1 MHARKLFATTVTS
14 AVAFSA
20 IALTTAPAHAAYTA
34 DPDDTAFTPTSADLI
49 GVGSDTSQHALKLL
63 ADGYNATSPAAR
75 VATYAALGGGTIPL
89 PGAAEITRPNGSGA
103 GKALLY
109 GAGNN
114 NEIDF
119 ARSSS
124 AINTA
129 EASAQL
135 QAFPFALDT
144 LVMAVSKTVPSN
156 APASLTPAQIVD
168 IYEGNITNWNQI
180 GGTSGTI
187 APKIPQ
193 AGSGTRS
200 FFEAQLK
207 AMNEGVAVTLGASV
221 AAVQEHSDA
230 DIKGNPNAIAPFS
243 EGRAGLLGQTLRLEA
258 GWKADRALYNVVRG
272 TAVGNANVLAVFGK
286 NGYLCSTDARP
297 LIEAAGF
304 KQLATDDFDGVCGLP
319 TQSATSNFT
328 LNERVVT
335 TTTLTVTSTV
345 ARTARLTA
353 RVTGSTS
360 PSGTVA
366 FYDGETLLGSGIP
379 LTSGQA
385 VLTKGNV
392 APGAHSY
399 YAVFTPAGGSAF
411 EPSEDTGAGVVKTS
425 STITESFPA
434 SVKAGKRARGAVT
447 VVLAGVSAKA
457 TGLVKVMRGA
467 KVLASK
473 RLANG
478 KVVIV
483 LPKLKVGANNLKVV
497 WAGDGVS
504 VGSQKVFKI
513 KQAKAK
519 KKKKK

>member
-14 AVAFSA
+14 VVAFSA

-63 ADGYNATSPAAR
+63 ADGWNATSPAVR
-75 VATYAALGGGTIPL
+75 VASYSALGGGTIPL
-89 PGAAEITRPNGSGA
+89 PNATEITRPNGSGA
-103 GKALLY
+103 GKGLLY

-114 NEIDF
+114 TQIDF

-124 AINTA
+124 ALNA
-129 EASAQL
+129 NEQGGGL

-144 LVMAVSKTVPSN
+144 LVMAVSKTVASN

-168 IYEGNITNWNQI
+168 IYKGNITNWNQV
-180 GGTSGTI
+180 GGSNGII

-193 AGSGTRS
+193 AGSGTRT
-200 FFEAQLK
+200 FFVAQLK
-207 AMNEGVAVTLGASV
+207 AMNAGVDVTLGGKV
-221 AAVQEHSDA
+221 EEVQEHSDA
-230 DIKGNPNAIAPFS
+230 AIKSDANAVAPFS
-243 EGRAGLLGQTLRLEA
+243 EGRAGLLGQTLRLES
-258 GWKADRALYNVVRG
+258 GWRADRALYNVVRG
-272 TAVGNANVLAVFGK
+272 TDVGNANVLAVFGEQ
-286 NGYLCSTDARP
+286 GYVCSTDARP

-304 KQLATDDFDGVCGLP
+304 KQLATSAFEGVCGQP
-319 TQSATSNFT
+319 TQGATSNFT

-353 RVTGSTS
+353 RVAGSTS
-360 PSGTVA
+360 PSGTVS
-366 FYDGETLLGSGIP
+366 FYDGETVLGSNIP

-385 VLTKGNV
+385 VLTKSGV
-392 APGAHSY
+392 APGAHTY
-399 YAVFTPAGGSAF
+399 RAVFTPAAESVF
-411 EPSEDTGAGVVKTS
+411 EPSEDMGAGVVKTS
-425 STITESFPA
+425 SSITESFPA
-434 SVKAGKRARGAVT
+434 AVKAGKRARGTVT
-447 VVLAGVSAKA
+447 VVLAGVGAKA

-473 RLANG
+473 KLVSG

-497 WAGDGVS
+497 WAGDAVS
-504 VGSQKVFKI
+504 VGSSKVFKI

-519 KKKKK
+519 KKKK